1 MNDFSS
7 LCHCSL
13 LFCWFRSLVYS
24 ISSIWQGSQCL
35 PEFNVCVIWKEEERT
50 TIKHW
55 LDRQRTLR
63 KRPEEEEEW
72 KEEGNKKG
80 GEWECTHEISVWDS
94 HGWPVCVSV
103 CGWMIWFVHAFL
115 TSTWMLTLLWTGHA
129 SFFLIK
135 NLVYPAHSSHYC
147 ISSYVLTFL
156 HISGLDALG
165 RPIR

>member
-7 LCHCSL
+7 LCHCRL
-13 LFCWFRSLVYS
+13 LFCWFRSLVYC

-35 PEFNVCVIWKEEERT
+35 PEFNVCVIWKGEDRT
-50 TIKHW
+50 TIKQW

-63 KRPEEEEEW
+63 KRPEEKEEW
-72 KEEGNKKG
+72 KEEGNRKG

-94 HGWPVCVSV
+94 HGWPVCVCV
-103 CGWMIWFVHAFL
+103 CVCLCGWMIWFVHAFL

-135 NLVYPAHSSHYC
+135 KPCLPCTTNPLMH
-147 ISSYVLTFL
+147 ISS
-156 HISGLDALG
+156 
-165 RPIR
+165 